1 MSGRTAR
8 SYDPSRLSRT
18 RKTPYAIKWLGPVVD
33 GKRLEPFSVRRS
45 RALRVWRHRGR
56 IVPSILLTP
65 QEYAAEV
72 RRG

>member
-1 MSGRTAR
+1 
-8 SYDPSRLSRT
+8 
-18 RKTPYAIKWLGPVVD
+18 VD